1 MYVEQI
7 LQKYEIMYAAKICQH
22 SCRLF
27 IILSKGS
34 IFSFRLRTDGRT
46 KRLRLIIVFF
56 FKSPEY
62 NLAYRH
68 SHYIITFNVI
78 LFKN

>member
-46 KRLRLIIVFF
+46 KRLRLIIYVII
-56 FKSPEY
+56 K
-62 NLAYRH
+62 AYRH